1 MLMRAASLILVLAL
15 AAAAQPAMRSD
26 QRPAGL
32 EGVDIAEK
40 PGAQIDLGLEFVGE
54 DGYPH
59 KLGEYFAKGRPV
71 ILNLVYYTC
80 PMLCNLVLNG
90 QVAALRDLP
99 WTPGEEFEI
108 VTVSIDPTENF
119 GIARTKKAA
128 YLESYEREA
137 PGWHFLTDYRGNVK
151 KLAGSVGF
159 GYKLDEKTGQYAHAA
174 AIFVLT
180 PQGKVSRY
188 LYGINYRAFDL
199 RLALTEAAE
208 EKFGVTDRVLLYCFH
223 YDPAAR
229 GYVPFARNFMQL
241 GGALTLGVLGMALVR
256 LWRRERRLAAA
267 APARPAL
274 GGGIS
279 EPRAPASGCGEV

>member
-1 MLMRAASLILVLAL
+1 MILRPAIPLLAVTLAFAAG
-15 AAAAQPAMRSD
+15 AQPLPRAD
-26 QRPAGL
+26 QTPAEL
-32 EGVDIAEK
+32 KGVDITEK
-40 PGAQIDLGLEFVGE
+40 LGAQIDLDLEFVGE

-59 KLGEYFAKGRPV
+59 KLREYFAKDRPV

-99 WTPGEEFEI
+99 WTPGKEFEI

-137 PGWHFLTDYRGNVK
+137 PGWHFLTDYQGNVK
-151 KLAGSVGF
+151 RLADSVGF
-159 GYKLDEKTGQYAHAA
+159 GYRLDEKTGQYAHAA

-199 RLALTEAAE
+199 RLALTEAAQ

-223 YDPAAR
+223 YDPASR
-229 GYVPFARNFMQL
+229 GYVPFAMNFMKF
-241 GGALTLGVLGMALVR
+241 GGALTLGILGMIMVR
-256 LWRRERRLAAA
+256 LWLRERRSAANRGMVTA
-267 APARPAL
+267 K
-274 GGGIS
+274 
-279 EPRAPASGCGEV
+279 